1 MNQAVMDLVTA
12 SQATSLGSPQ
22 FVPDRN
28 GVANSAILV
37 NSSSSAWQLP
47 VDTYFQGD
55 TTVTL
60 WAKRVSACPSGTDS
74 AALGIFYSVLYFLAF

>member
-1 MNQAVMDLVTA
+1 MDLVTA

-60 WAKRVSACPSGTDS
+60 WVKTMSIFYYEAFGN
-74 AALGIFYSVLYFLAF
+74 FYSVLYLFAF